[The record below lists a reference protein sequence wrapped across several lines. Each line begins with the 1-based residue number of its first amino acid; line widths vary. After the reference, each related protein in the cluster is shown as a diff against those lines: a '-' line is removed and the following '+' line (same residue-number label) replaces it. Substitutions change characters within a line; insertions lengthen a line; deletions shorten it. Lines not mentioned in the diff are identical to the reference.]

1 MSGSVICPACKGN
14 GYIGSS
20 KEVDTQT
27 DCHVCK
33 NQGCLDLNTAEDL
46 EIDSCN
52 DVWDEIWSDLQF
64 NMKKNI

>member
-1 MSGSVICPACKGN
+1 LSR
-14 GYIGSS
+14 
-20 KEVDTQT
+20 T
-27 DCHVCK
+27 CK

-46 EIDSCN
+46 EMDSSG